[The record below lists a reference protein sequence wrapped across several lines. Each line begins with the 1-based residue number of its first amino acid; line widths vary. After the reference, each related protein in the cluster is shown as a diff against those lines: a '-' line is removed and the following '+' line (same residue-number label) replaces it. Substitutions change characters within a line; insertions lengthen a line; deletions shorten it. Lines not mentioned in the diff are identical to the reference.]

1 MPTTGHQIRRAIQS
15 VRSRSQLH
23 GVHVSEYETRTK
35 YALIDPVLSALGW
48 NLADPMQV
56 KMEYEIVG
64 GRVDYALFK
73 TDIEH
78 PVILV
83 EAKRLTPKGAGEV
96 REIAE
101 RKQVV
106 VDQSWAQLRQ
116 SDELDKGLAF
126 IADGWT
132 SILTVDNES
141 QLGRYADNLQLQ
153 AGYGVLTN
161 GNEWQI
167 YDLSIRGSLSEK
179 LMCAV
184 NILTAPDAES
194 AEKLNVLRRGKR
206 DWPGV

>member
-15 VRSRSQLH
+15 VRARAQLH

-35 YALIDPVLSALGW
+35 YAIIDPVLWALGW
-48 NLADPMQV
+48 NLADPVQV
-56 KMEYEIVG
+56 KLEYEIEG
-64 GRVDYALFK
+64 GRVDYAFFK
-73 TDIEH
+73 TEIEH

-106 VDQSWAQLRQ
+106 VDQSWMQFQRG
-116 SDELDKGLAF
+116 SELEKELIS
-126 IADGWT
+126 IADGWA
-132 SILTVDNES
+132 SILTSENES
-141 QLGRYADNLQLQ
+141 QLGRYANALQLQ

-167 YDLSIRGSLSEK
+167 YDMSIRGSFSEK

-184 NILTAPDAES
+184 NILTAPDVES
-194 AEKLNVLRRGKR
+194 AEKLSVLRRGNR
-206 DWPGV
+206 DWPGA